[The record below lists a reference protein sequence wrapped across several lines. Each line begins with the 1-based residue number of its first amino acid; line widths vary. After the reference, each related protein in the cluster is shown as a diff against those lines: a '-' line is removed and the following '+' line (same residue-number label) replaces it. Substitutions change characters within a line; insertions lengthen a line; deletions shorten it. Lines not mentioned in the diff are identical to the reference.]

1 MQQLIDLYQQTF
13 GTLPARVEPLTQ
25 AGSGRQYARLS
36 DAAGAKSVV
45 GCRGTSVRENDA
57 FVYLADHLAAAGLP
71 VPQVLAQSAD
81 RLCYLQTDLGRESL
95 FDRLRP
101 SREAGGQYAEA
112 EVQLLEAAVGLLPR
126 FQLVGYEGL
135 DASKLLPP
143 TAFTPR
149 TALYDLNY
157 FKYCFLRTTPTDYD
171 EDALQDDL
179 ERFAADLTAS
189 VEPRLMYRDFQARNV
204 MLREGQTP
212 YLIDFQG
219 ARLGPPA
226 YDLAAFL
233 MQASARYSPAL
244 RQHLLRV
251 YINRYKEIAPLD
263 EARFTAQLRHMMLFR
278 TLQVLGAYGLRGRFE
293 RKHHFLQSI
302 PPALQN
308 VRALLEVGACEAYPA
323 LAATLRAM
331 LQCEEPQ
338 PLPHTPQ
345 PAEASPLVVRV
356 FSFSYKRGIPA
367 DESGNG
373 GGYVFDCRAPHN
385 PGRYDEYKQLTGLD
399 QPVIDFLERDG
410 EIQPFLDNVY
420 RLADFHVARYMERGF
435 TNLMFSFGC
444 TGGQHR
450 SVYSAQH
457 LAEHLHKRFGIEV
470 RLQHREQGIAR
481 VFPAKR
487 R

>member
-1 MQQLIDLYQQTF
+1 MKRAITLILALVMVLSLASVAFAAEDLNADKNVAAVEGISEDAVLRVACDGEPDGLFPGYQQNKVDN
-13 GTLPARVEPLTQ
+13 RVNSAMFNYLTEWDDVAQ
-25 AGSGRQYARLS
+25 TWKYSIATDHEWIDDTHVLFTIRDDVYFSNGELLVAEDVAKSLAYQVTEATHASYNYMFDPEGMEVVDDTHVIVALSEHYGNLLDILGCDYYTIFDWSAFEADGLDTAVWTRNPVGSGPYMLEEWLPGES
-36 DAAGAKSVV
+36 I
-45 GCRGTSVRENDA
+45 TLVRNENYWDKDNMPYYQSIV
-57 FVYLADHLAAAGLP
+57 FYFIADQASRA
-71 VPQVLAQSAD
+71 SA
-81 RLCYLQTDLGRESL
+81 L
-95 FDRLRP
+95 
-101 SREAGGQYAEA
+101 EAGTVDVAFNVAVNQIE
-112 EVQLLEAAVGLLPR
+112 ELEAAGITV
-126 FQLVGYEGL
+126 
-135 DASKLLPP
+135 
-143 TAFTPR
+143 
-149 TALYDLNY
+149 N
-157 FKYCFLRTTPTDYD
+157 
-171 EDALQDDL
+171 
-179 ERFAADLTAS
+179 
-189 VEPRLMYRDFQARNV
+189 
-204 MLREGQTP
+204 P
-212 YLIDFQG
+212 Y
-219 ARLGPPA
+219 
-226 YDLAAFL
+226 
-233 MQASARYSPAL
+233 
-244 RQHLLRV
+244 
-251 YINRYKEIAPLD
+251 N
-263 EARFTAQLRHMMLFR
+263 
-278 TLQVLGAYGLRGRFE
+278 
-293 RKHHFLQSI
+293 
-302 PPALQN
+302 QN
-308 VRALLEVGACEAYPA
+308 VTSPLQFTMTNEAYPA

-338 PLPHTPQ
+338 PQPHAPQ
-345 PAEASPLVVRV
+345 PAEVSPLVVRV
-356 FSFSYKRGIPA
+356 FSFSYKRGIPD